1 MPATEAYELH
11 VSQIRAFGGD
21 HGARKHTGMEV
32 IYHINQTR
40 RQIDVLDMRHRI
52 GRQNRNA
59 QFAEQLRKAMIHER
73 IVVVGSTRKH
83 NRIGARLASGIES
96 GGAPLD
102 KLALEALLGIICH
115 ANCLARH
122 IFVDAECLAQIRAQ
136 LAIAIGR

>member
-1 MPATEAYELH
+1 MPATEAYELN
-11 VSQIRAFGGD
+11 VFQIRAFGGE

-52 GRQNRNA
+52 GRQNRNT
-59 QFAEQLRKAMIHER
+59 QFAEQLRKAMVHER
-73 IVVVGSTRKH
+73 IVVVGTARKH
-83 NRIGARLASGIES
+83 NRIGAHLASGIEG

-102 KLALEALLGIICH
+102 KLALEAFLSTVGH
-115 ANCLARH
+115 ANSLARH

-136 LAIAIGR
+136 LAIAISR